1 MEGENVCGRGDGEG
15 ERTDIREDR
24 GNPVRRIRGKTPEE

>member
-1 MEGENVCGRGDGEG
+1 MEGEDVCGGGDGES

-24 GNPVRRIRGKTPEE
+24 GNPVRGSRGKALEE